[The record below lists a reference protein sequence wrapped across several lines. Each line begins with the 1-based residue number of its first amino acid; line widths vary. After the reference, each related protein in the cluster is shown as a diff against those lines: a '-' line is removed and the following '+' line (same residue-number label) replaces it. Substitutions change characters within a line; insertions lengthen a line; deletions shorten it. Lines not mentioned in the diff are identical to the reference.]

1 MSSIITHTRCDKLSK
16 NKLLLRIVAMK
27 AIMFKGISPEWV
39 EFLDN
44 SKLSIVISHLILNNI
59 KPIPVIDSVF
69 EFARLTPLN
78 KIKVI
83 ILGQRPRSKIGYSHG
98 LSFSCQIGVTSSIRS
113 IYECLV
119 YSKLIDKL
127 PTDGN
132 LTYWATQGVLLLN
145 CALTTISNNTSRK
158 YEEVWHEYTD
168 DLISRLSMHIST
180 FKIKSKSKND
190 IYEDIKKYPIF
201 MLWGNTIKKKESL
214 LNNKC
219 TILKWCNPITQLRQS
234 FTKCDN
240 FIIANTELINI
251 GRIDWNQCLQKGEV
265 ECRFGMTDR
274 KTVVFTDGSCYPN
287 KTCKEGLGG
296 YAASFV
302 LGKFKDVVLY
312 GNCSNDPHYATNQRA
327 EGEAIHRTLM
337 YLDKHLTEW
346 DECIIVSDTEFWI
359 KMFTQYMSN
368 WDAKGMDFKEKKN
381 PDMTVPMWDLYKK
394 LCFEFEKVIEFRH
407 VKSHNKD
414 NWKNFPK
421 ESYEHFC
428 WFNNDYVDEMA
439 GYSRQSI
446 KPGNHIMEDVE
457 YGE

>member
-1 MSSIITHTRCDKLSK
+1 MSSTITHDKCDKLSK
-16 NKLLLRIVAMK
+16 NELLLRIAAMK
-27 AIMFKGISPEWV
+27 SLMFKGLSPDWV
-39 EFLDN
+39 KFLDN
-44 SKLSIVISHLILNNI
+44 SKLDVTISHLIFKNI
-59 KPIPVIDSVF
+59 NSIPVIDNVF

-98 LSFSCQIGVTSSIRS
+98 LSFSCQIGVTPSIQS
-113 IYECLV
+113 IYKCLV
-119 YSKLIDKL
+119 HSKLVDKL
-127 PTDGN
+127 ATDGN

-145 CALTTISNNTSRK
+145 CALTTISNNTHRQ
-158 YEEVWHEYTD
+158 YEKLWYAYTD
-168 DLISRLSMHIST
+168 DLISRLSRHIST
-180 FKIKSKSKND
+180 FKIKNKANIS
-190 IYEDIKKYPIF
+190 EDIKKYPIF
-201 MLWGNTIKKKESL
+201 MLWGSTIKKKDTL
-214 LNNKC
+214 LDNKC
-219 TILKWCNPITQLRQS
+219 TVLKWCNPIPQLGQS
-234 FTKCDN
+234 FTECDH
-240 FIIANTELINI
+240 FIIANKKLINV
-251 GRIDWNQCLQKGEV
+251 GCIDWNQCPQKGEV

-312 GNCSNDPHYATNQRA
+312 GNCSNDIHYATNQRA
-327 EGEAIHRTLM
+327 EGEAIYRTLM

-359 KMFTQYMSN
+359 KMFTQYMFN
-368 WDAKGMDFKEKKN
+368 WDVKCMDFKEKKN

-394 LCFEFEKVIEFRH
+394 LCYTFEKVIEFRH

-414 NWKNFPK
+414 KWKSFPE
-421 ESYEHFC
+421 ESYEYFC

-439 GYSRQSI
+439 GYARQSV
-446 KPGNHIMEDVE
+446 KPSNHIVEDVE
-457 YGE
+457 Y